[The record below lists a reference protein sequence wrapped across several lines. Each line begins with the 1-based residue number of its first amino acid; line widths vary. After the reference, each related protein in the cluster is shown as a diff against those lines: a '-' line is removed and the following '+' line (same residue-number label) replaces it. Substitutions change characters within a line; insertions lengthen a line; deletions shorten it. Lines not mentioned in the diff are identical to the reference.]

1 MSVEDIKLTSRFQK
15 EYYKDE
21 SDILLVGGAAS
32 SSKTYIGLM
41 KHLRNCHDP
50 NYVGYC
56 IRKNSSAIVKA
67 GGLFQ
72 EAVELYKKYDPKI
85 QVKIKDQ
92 KIVFSSGAQVVFSHY
107 DSDKAADLYQGLQIS
122 GIMVDESTHLEE
134 HQIWWLISRLRSK
147 ANCKHQIWL
156 TCNPDNNSW
165 LLKYA
170 IPYLHQEGHPLAG
183 RPNKE
188 INGTVRWLLRNGNDI
203 VWGNSPEE
211 LKEKYGSKVV
221 PRSFRALF
229 GTIRDN
235 PVLRKMRPEYESVLL
250 SLPRVERERLYYGNW
265 FARPEGSGY
274 WSADWCEEIL
284 CPPTASEFT
293 KICRAYDF
301 AGTLPNELNHGRCDY
316 TACVKF
322 GKLRSGDYVILEV
335 IRHHIRFGDW
345 EDFIL
350 ENARRDGSRVDIIL
364 PIDPNPAAEA
374 STRMLVRKITS
385 EGYFVTTKKTN
396 DSKVDRFRPFASA
409 CQNGL
414 VRIVRNCATDLWDLS

>member
-1 MSVEDIKLTSRFQK
+1 M
-15 EYYKDE
+15 
-21 SDILLVGGAAS
+21 
-32 SSKTYIGLM
+32 
-41 KHLRNCHDP
+41 
-50 NYVGYC
+50 
-56 IRKNSSAIVKA
+56 
-67 GGLFQ
+67 
-72 EAVELYKKYDPKI
+72 
-85 QVKIKDQ
+85 
-92 KIVFSSGAQVVFSHY
+92 
-107 DSDKAADLYQGLQIS
+107 
-122 GIMVDESTHLEE
+122 
-134 HQIWWLISRLRSK
+134 
-147 ANCKHQIWL
+147 
-156 TCNPDNNSW
+156 
-165 LLKYA
+165 
-170 IPYLHQEGHPLAG
+170 
-183 RPNKE
+183 
-188 INGTVRWLLRNGNDI
+188 LRNGNDI

-284 CPPTASEFT
+284 CPPPASEFT

-396 DSKVDRFRPFASA
+396 NSKVDRFRPFASA

-414 VRIVRNCATDLWDLS
+414 VRIVRNCATDLWDNVFNDNVFFYNELENFQGLKEINDMADCCSDAFMYLAQTLTIPKGMLSGLQSFNTASKSPLLNIN